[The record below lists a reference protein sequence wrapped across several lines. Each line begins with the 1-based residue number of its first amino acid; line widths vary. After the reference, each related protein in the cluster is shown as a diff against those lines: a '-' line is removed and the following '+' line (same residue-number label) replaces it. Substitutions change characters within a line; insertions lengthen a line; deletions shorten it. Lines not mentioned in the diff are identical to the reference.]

1 MGRTTAI
8 YLRTTK
14 QDPAD
19 LAYQRTALQDYAGAK
34 AYGFLVT
41 YEDYVYPVTDSERPA
56 FTRLEQDI
64 REGKVARVLA
74 MSLSSLGRNTEEVVK
89 WARFLLDHGT
99 DVITMDMPK
108 GELAN
113 V

>member
-1 MGRTTAI
+1 MSRSTAI

-19 LAYQRTALQDYAGAK
+19 LAYQRTALQDYVGAL
-34 AYGFLVT
+34 AYGSLVT
-41 YEDYVYPVTDSERPA
+41 YEDYGCPVTDPERPA

-64 REGKVARVLA
+64 RDGKVARVLA
-74 MSLSSLGRNTEEVVK
+74 MSLSSLGRNTEEVVV

-99 DVITMDMPK
+99 EVITMDMPK
-108 GELAN
+108 EGLAN